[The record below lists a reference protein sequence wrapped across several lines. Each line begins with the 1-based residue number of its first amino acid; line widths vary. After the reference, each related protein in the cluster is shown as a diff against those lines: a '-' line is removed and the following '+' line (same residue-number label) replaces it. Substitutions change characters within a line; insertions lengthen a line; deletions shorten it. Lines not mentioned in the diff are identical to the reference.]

1 MEHAVGNE
9 LPELV
14 ARQVLIEVAG
24 FASALLAQH
33 RVNDGLTVTS
43 FLLVGLDTKRELLF
57 GESALLR
64 QASLPVRPGSAVWS
78 FTR

>member
-1 MEHAVGNE
+1 MWNTPWAMSYQNLWHA
-9 LPELV
+9 
-14 ARQVLIEVAG
+14 R

-43 FLLVGLDTKRELLF
+43 FLLVGLHTKRELLF

-64 QASLPVRPGSAVWS
+64 QASLPVQPGSAVWS